1 MTHNTTLALAAIAA
15 ALLTGCAS
23 SGGSGASGVSSP
35 FSADGSS
42 ALGAVHVNTMRVFGD
57 SYSDPSFTGS
67 IGTIN
72 WSQQLQARGLVTQN
86 DNFAIGGARA
96 ATGEVRAFDQQ
107 LNTALGRNKPIADG
121 DLTVIYLGHN
131 DIGRTGSPDGLVKA
145 TTGYK
150 EGVARLI
157 AAGAANDNRRIFVT
171 QLSNWGRAPGVSDG
185 TDYQVRAWNTMLA
198 GIANEN
204 ANIVAVDM
212 YTPFERVFADP
223 QAYGFTD
230 VTTASPSRSAIDALF
245 QDAIHYGSRG
255 QEIITRVYQHYL
267 TRGWDWANSV
277 SAGAAASAQ
286 INKDIDDGTLVL
298 GLAGQQNLRY
308 GLRLLPLGM
317 SDSRS
322 FALRSSA
329 SHVFRPFESTAVLQ
343 RSGPSGLALDTA
355 LGSDAK
361 PHAGRVGV
369 AIYQYQQNESLGSAQ
384 DRYGR
389 SYTANALSLYWHQPV
404 DKLSFS
410 SKLSHLN
417 LQFDSQAQDDMV
429 NLSLRNRSSGDTWS
443 LENTLRYPLAS
454 AGWDFTPWVSLTG
467 QTHKVNSA
475 NVQSLYTTD
484 VRYGSSHMS
493 ELLTGL
499 GIDVQSK
506 PMYFGNAKK
515 LQLGGSLN
523 HVTSLYRDAIRVSME
538 EAGSPGLVQS
548 EVFQSPRINRTQF
561 ALQATLDIAK
571 QIQLRATY
579 GTQLQNANDTSSL
592 LLAASFRY

>member
-1 MTHNTTLALAAIAA
+1 MTYHTTFALAAIAV
-15 ALLTGCAS
+15 LLTGCAS

-35 FSADGSS
+35 FSTDGSS
-42 ALGAVHVNTMRVFGD
+42 ALGSVHVNTMRVFGD

-72 WSQQLQARGLVTQN
+72 WSQQLQARGIVTQN

-107 LNTALGRNKPIADG
+107 INTALGRNKPIADG

-145 TTGYK
+145 TTSYK
-150 EGVARLI
+150 EGVARLM

-185 TDYQVRAWNTMLA
+185 TEYQVRAWNTMLA

-204 ANIVAVDM
+204 ANVIAVDM

-223 QAYGFTD
+223 KVYGFTN
-230 VTTASPSRSAIDALF
+230 VNTASPSRSSIDALF

-277 SAGAAASAQ
+277 SAGATASAQ

-298 GLAGQQNLRY
+298 GLVGQQNLKY
-308 GLRLLPLGM
+308 GFRLLPLGM
-317 SDSRS
+317 SESKS
-322 FALRSSA
+322 FALRPNA
-329 SHVFRPFESTAVLQ
+329 SNVFRPFQSSN
-343 RSGPSGLALDTA
+343 RFDPSGPSGLALDAA
-355 LGSDAK
+355 LGSETK
-361 PHAGRVGV
+361 PNAGRMGV
-369 AIYQYQQNESLGSAQ
+369 AVYQYQKNESLDSAQ
-384 DRYGR
+384 DRLGR
-389 SYTANALSLYWHQPV
+389 TYTANALSLYWHQPV
-404 DKLSFS
+404 DDLSFS

-417 LQFDSQAQDDMV
+417 LQFDSHAQDKMV

-454 AGWDFTPWVSLTG
+454 TGWDFTPWVSLTG
-467 QTHKVNSA
+467 QTHNLNAA
-475 NVQSLYTTD
+475 NVRSLYTTD
-484 VRYGSSHMS
+484 VRFGSNQMN
-493 ELLTGL
+493 ELLTSL

-506 PMYFGNAKK
+506 PIYFGGGTK
-515 LQLGGSLN
+515 LQLGGSLS
-523 HVTSLYRDAIRVSME
+523 HMTSIYRDAITVSME
-538 EAGSPGLVQS
+538 EVGTPGLVQS
-548 EVFQSPRINRTQF
+548 EVFQSPRISRTQL
-561 ALQATLDIAK
+561 ALQATMDVAK
-571 QIQLRATY
+571 QVQLRATY
-579 GTQLQNANDTSSL
+579 GTQLQNINNTSSL
-592 LLAASFRY
+592 LLMATFRY